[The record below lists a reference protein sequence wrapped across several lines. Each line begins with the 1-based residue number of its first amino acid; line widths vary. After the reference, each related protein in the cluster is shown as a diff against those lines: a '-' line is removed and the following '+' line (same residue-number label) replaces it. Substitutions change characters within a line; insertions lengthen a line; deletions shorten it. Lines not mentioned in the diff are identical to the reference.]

1 MNDPLRQ
8 AILAQ
13 ILHDYYD
20 RVYSFALEVVK
31 GGNMV
36 GILTNSDKVQQQ
48 LDQKAIDVLN
58 KYIEDQ
64 FGHMIEEYLRKYEE
78 NTGTDWSSYVYWTD
92 QLSTIRQKT

>member
-1 MNDPLRQ
+1 MNDPLRN

-20 RVYSFALEVVK
+20 RVFNFSMEVVK

-36 GILTNSDKVQQQ
+36 GILTNSDRVQQQ
-48 LDQKAIDVLN
+48 LDQKAIDILN
-58 KYIEDQ
+58 RYIDDQ
-64 FGHMIEEYLRKYEE
+64 FGYMIEDYLKKYEE

-92 QLSTIRQKT
+92 ILSTIKEKA